1 MLVAKKVTVAI
12 DFYSILFHT
21 MQDIGYLQ
29 LFLITNILLNIFP
42 ISSTKEEKNLTGL
55 KQLEGE
61 LTQMSFLAEVLL

>member
-61 LTQMSFLAEVLL
+61 MTQMSFLAEVLL